1 MEARARVLT
10 RARLAQS
17 LTLAWMVVEGGLA
30 IGAGVAARSV
40 ALTAFGA
47 DSLVELASSAVV
59 LVALYRGTGHADRRA
74 ARFVGVG
81 LWLLVAYVVVTA
93 LATLVLQVR
102 PDPSPLGVGVTATA
116 LAVMAVLWRWR
127 LRLAE
132 ELGSAALRGD
142 AACSAVCLYLSAT
155 TLAGLLLNAAL
166 GWWWADPLAAL
177 ALTWWIAGEAREA
190 LAAD

>member
-1 MEARARVLT
+1 METRARVLT
-10 RARLAQS
+10 QARLAQS

-59 LVALYRGTGHADRRA
+59 LVALYRGTGDADRRA

-81 LWLLVAYVVVTA
+81 LWVLVAYVVVTA
-93 LATLVLQVR
+93 IASLVLRVR

-116 LAVMAVLWRWR
+116 LVVMAVLWRWR
-127 LRLAE
+127 LRLAH